1 MPPLHTKLFVET
13 QSYPGEMGMQGVGSC
28 GDRYAALAD
37 DALSPIMV
45 VKPLTAALKHAG
57 FAV

>member
-1 MPPLHTKLFVET
+1 
-13 QSYPGEMGMQGVGSC
+13 MQGVGSC

-45 VKPLTAALKHAG
+45 VKPSLPR
-57 FAV
+57 